1 MNKMEEFVSMAGKR
15 GRSGRR
21 KGAGKVYQF
30 FFYYRF
36 NPAEDPPELADL
48 LKALTQAKGRKRR
61 DILRT
66 ALLGGAQQAQ
76 DTAGR
81 VEDSEIAGALDE
93 LCDDF

>member
-1 MNKMEEFVSMAGKR
+1 MASKQTR
-15 GRSGRR
+15 GRPKQPGQI
-21 KGAGKVYQF
+21 YEF
-30 FFYYRF
+30 HFYYRF

-48 LKALTQAKGRKRR
+48 LEALTQAKGRKRR

-81 VEDSEIAGALDE
+81 VEDSEIAGTLDE

>member
-1 MNKMEEFVSMAGKR
+1 MAGKR

-21 KGAGKVYQF
+21 KEVGKVYQF

-48 LKALTQAKGRKRR
+48 LEALTQAKGRKRR

-76 DTAGR
+76 DTADL

>member
-1 MNKMEEFVSMAGKR
+1 MAGKR
-15 GRSGRR
+15 GRSGRP
-21 KGAGKVYQF
+21 KEAGKVYQF

-36 NPAEDPPELADL
+36 NPTEDPPELADL
-48 LKALTQAKGRKRR
+48 LEALTQAKGRKRR

-66 ALLGGAQQAQ
+66 ALLRGAQQAQ
-76 DTAGR
+76 ATAGR

>member
-1 MNKMEEFVSMAGKR
+1 MAGKR

-21 KGAGKVYQF
+21 KEAGKVYQF

-48 LKALTQAKGRKRR
+48 LEALTQAKGRKRR

-76 DTAGR
+76 ATAGQ
-81 VEDSEIAGALDE
+81 VEDSEIAGALDA

>member
-1 MNKMEEFVSMAGKR
+1 MAGKR

-36 NPAEDPPELADL
+36 KPAEDPPELEML
-48 LKALTQAKGRKRR
+48 LKALTSATGRKRR

-76 DTAGR
+76 ATASR
-81 VEDSEIAGALDE
+81 VEDSEIAGALDA